1 MPRTMNT
8 KFTKNSMTSRMIK
21 AVVITLHA
29 RLSISML
36 NSKQAVMTVPVGK
49 IVPFHVGLLL
59 DQNDDLLEKTEVPF
73 IYEGIP

>member
-1 MPRTMNT
+1 
-8 KFTKNSMTSRMIK
+8 
-21 AVVITLHA
+21 
-29 RLSISML
+29 ML